1 MNDALGYALELEGE
15 GDIYAAARICRGAL
29 RQSPGDARVA
39 ALFARLNLNRQISS
53 GVDMAMLRRF
63 MSEDER
69 ERREFKRWL
78 IDGL

>member
-15 GDIYAAARICRGAL
+15 GNIYAAARIYRGVL

-39 ALFARLNLNRQISS
+39 ALFARFNLNRQISS
-53 GVDMAMLRRF
+53 GVDMTMLRRF

-69 ERREFKRWL
+69 ERQEFKRWL

>member
-1 MNDALGYALELEGE
+1 MNDVLGYALELEGE

-29 RQSPGDARVA
+29 RRSPDDARVA
-39 ALFARLNLNRQISS
+39 ALFARLNLNRQIGS
-53 GVDMAMLRRF
+53 GVDMAMLQRF

>member
-29 RQSPGDARVA
+29 RQSPDGARVA

-53 GVDMAMLRRF
+53 GVDMAMLQRF

>member
-29 RQSPGDARVA
+29 RRSPGDARAA

-53 GVDMAMLRRF
+53 GVDMAMLQRF

>member
-15 GDIYAAARICRGAL
+15 GDIYAAARICRSAL
-29 RQSPGDARVA
+29 RQSPGDARAA

-53 GVDMAMLRRF
+53 GVDMTMLRRF

>member
-1 MNDALGYALELEGE
+1 MNDALGYALELEE
-15 GDIYAAARICRGAL
+15 RGDIYAAAHICRGVL

-53 GVDMAMLRRF
+53 GVDMTMLRRF

-69 ERREFKRWL
+69 ERQEFKRWL

>member
-1 MNDALGYALELEGE
+1 MNDALGYALKLEGE
-15 GDIYAAARICRGAL
+15 GDICAATRICRSAL

-53 GVDMAMLRRF
+53 GVDMAMLQRF